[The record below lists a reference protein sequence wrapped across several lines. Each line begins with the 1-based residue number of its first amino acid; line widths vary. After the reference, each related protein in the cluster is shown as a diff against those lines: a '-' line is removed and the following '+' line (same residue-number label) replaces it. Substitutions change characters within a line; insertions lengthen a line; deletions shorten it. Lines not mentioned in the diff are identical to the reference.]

1 MADYHTTWG
10 FDLGTNSLGWAVIET
25 RGEPGAGAEGRIVD
39 SGVRIFS
46 QAEMAGRDPQSKA
59 SLAVAR
65 REARGMR
72 RRRDRYLK
80 RRQRLLDLLTRYGL
94 MPADDEARKALVRD
108 HEDGKGGDLS
118 ESVYALRA
126 RALDKALTPH
136 EIGRAVFAVQQ
147 RRGFKSNRKTDSN
160 DAEQG
165 KIATAINALEAQMI
179 EAKARTF
186 GEWLHMRRKMGLS
199 VRARM
204 TADGKGYDF
213 YPSRAALEREFDRIM
228 ESQKRFHPE
237 LLTDAVVGD
246 IRETVFYQRP
256 LKPVLP
262 GKCSYNPAE
271 SRLPKAHPLFQKF
284 RLLKEVNELEIVG
297 EDQQHVKLTPDQRN
311 ALVLALRTGLNK
323 QGRMPFSKL
332 KKQLG
337 LGKEV
342 RFNKETDN
350 RSDLEGDVIH
360 FRMSR
365 PECFGNR
372 WADMTVED
380 QAAVTEK
387 LRTEPDHKE
396 LVRWLQIEAGLDETH
411 ARAVADMPVPDGYG
425 RLGPSALSALIDEME
440 KAVDG
445 EGFVITEAAAAKEV
459 YGRTNSEADPN
470 RKGADYLPKYQEVLE
485 RHIPPGTG
493 EPDDPYDER
502 MGRITNPT
510 VHIAL
515 NQLRRVVNALVAK
528 HGKPDRIAIEV
539 GRELKLNDRQR
550 DEINKRIGRNT
561 KDARRRSEE
570 LTNVHKAAD
579 TGYNRLRL
587 KLWEEINPDQPL
599 NWPCVYCGKPLS
611 AAMVLSAETD
621 VDHILPY
628 SKTLDDSQAN
638 KVLCCT
644 ACNREKKNRAP
655 ADVPQWRGRYA
666 DILARATT
674 LPKNK
679 QWRFAEDAMERF
691 GEEEGF
697 LARQLTDMQYISR
710 LALTYLAH
718 LYPVREREL
727 EKETKWQTETGLDGQ
742 YKRHVRIRSVPGRM
756 TEMLRRQWSLNELL
770 PDHNL
775 VDVDLTKHKNR
786 LDHRH
791 HAIDAIVI
799 ACTSR
804 ALIQNLSTAA
814 AQAEDRGA
822 ERVVE
827 KIAPPWRSFRDD
839 ARAAVNSIVVS
850 HKPDHGTVSRA
861 GLAKGRSQTAGKLH
875 NDTAYGLTG
884 EKDEKGNDLVVR
896 RIAVSDIRK
905 PADIA
910 KIRTNTH
917 GHSELRDRLWE
928 ATRDL
933 EGKAFEAAVLD
944 FVKNDPVFGE
954 KEWIDPETGQKRRRE
969 GIRHVRIIEPLKTI
983 PVRDRKGQAYKGY
996 KGDSNHSFDV
1006 WRLPDGKWTTEVV
1019 STFDAHQPGWQSAM
1033 RAQHPTAKKILS
1045 LKQGDCVAIEGE
1057 NGRRIMRV
1065 VKFKEGQVCLADHN
1079 EAGSLKGRDADKS
1092 DPFKYV
1098 YLSASSLRKNK
1109 VRQIRIDEIGQV
1121 FDPGPWWEKRGG

>member
-1 MADYHTTWG
+1 MADFLTTWG
-10 FDLGTNSLGWAVIET
+10 FDLGTNTLGWAVIET
-25 RGEPGAGAEGRIVD
+25 RGEPSQSDEGRIVD

-65 REARGMR
+65 REARGAR

-80 RRQRLLDLLTRYGL
+80 RRRRLLDVLTQHGL

-108 HEDGKGGDLS
+108 HEDAKGGDLS
-118 ESVYALRA
+118 ASVYALRA
-126 RALDKALTPH
+126 RALDRALTPH
-136 EIGRAVFAVQQ
+136 EIGRVIFHLNQ

-160 DAEQG
+160 DPEQG
-165 KIATAINALEAQMI
+165 KIATAINALDAQMM

-186 GEWLHMRRKMGLS
+186 GEWLHMRRQAGLS

-213 YPSRAALEREFDRIM
+213 YPSRTTLEREFDRIM

-237 LLTDAVVGD
+237 LLSDALIGD

-256 LKPVLP
+256 LRPVP
-262 GKCSYNPAE
+262 AGKCSYNTKE
-271 SRLPKAHPLFQKF
+271 TRLPKAHPLFQKF
-284 RLLKEVNELEIVG
+284 RLLKEINELEIVG
-297 EDQQHVKLTPDQRN
+297 EDQLHIKLTPDQRN
-311 ALVLALRTGLNK
+311 TLVLALRTSLNK
-323 QGRMPFSKL
+323 QGKMPFSKL

-350 RSDLEGDVIH
+350 RKDIEGDVIY

-372 WADMTVED
+372 WADLMVDD
-380 QAAVTEK
+380 QTAITEK
-387 LRTEPDHKE
+387 LRTESDYGE
-396 LVRWLQIEAGLDETH
+396 LVRWLRTENGLDETH
-411 ARAVADMPVPDGYG
+411 AKAVADTPVPDGFG
-425 RLGPSALSALIDEME
+425 RLGSSALTALIDAME
-440 KAVDG
+440 NETD
-445 EGFVITEAAAAKEV
+445 ENGFVITEATAAKKV
-459 YGRTNSEADPN
+459 YGRTNSEADPD
-470 RKGADYLPKYQEVLE
+470 RKGADRLPKYQELLE

-493 EPDDPYDER
+493 GEVAEDDPQWDEVK
-502 MGRITNPT
+502 GRITNPT

-515 NQLRRVVNALVAK
+515 NQLRRVVNALIAK

-539 GRELKLNDRQR
+539 GRDLKLNEKAR
-550 DEINKRIGRNT
+550 DEVNRRIGKNT
-561 KDARRRSEE
+561 QEARRRSEE
-570 LTNVHKAAD
+570 LIEVHKVAD

-599 NWPCVYCGKPLS
+599 NRPCVYCGKQT
-611 AAMVLSAETD
+611 AAHMLFNGESD

-628 SKTLDDSQAN
+628 SKTLDDSLAN

-644 ACNREKKNRAP
+644 RCNREKKNRAP
-655 ADVPQWRGRYA
+655 ADVPQWQDRY
-666 DILARATT
+666 DEILARVTT

-679 QWRFAEDAMERF
+679 QWRFARDAMERF

-718 LYPVREREL
+718 LYDYQEP
-727 EKETKWQTETGLDGQ
+727 GPDGVFR
-742 YKRHVRIRSVPGRM
+742 RHVHVRALSGRM

-775 VDVDLTKHKNR
+775 VDADLTKHKNR

-799 ACTSR
+799 GCTSR
-804 ALIQNLSTAA
+804 ALIQKLATAA
-814 AQAEDRGA
+814 AQAEERGA

-827 KIAPPWRSFRDD
+827 KIAPPWGSFRDD
-839 ARAAVNSIVVS
+839 VRTAVNGIIVS
-850 HKPDHGTVSRA
+850 HKPDHGTVSR
-861 GLAKGRSQTAGKLH
+861 KGYAQGRGQTAGKLH

-896 RIAVSDIRK
+896 RIPVTSLK
-905 PADIA
+905 PADIM
-910 KIRTNTH
+910 KIRTNKH

-933 EGKAFEAAVLD
+933 TGKAYEVALVEFARS
-944 FVKNDPVFGE
+944 DPVFA
-954 KEWIDPETGQKRRRE
+954 
-969 GIRHVRIIEPLKTI
+969 GIRRVRIVEVENPKWITHG
-983 PVRDRKGQAYKGY
+983 KGGRHTKGY
-996 KGDSNHSFDV
+996 LPGGNYRFDV
-1006 WRLPDGKWTTEVV
+1006 WELPNGKWDAEVI
-1019 STFDAHQPGWQSAM
+1019 TMFDAHRKDFIPQM
-1033 RAQHPTAKKILS
+1033 RARHHNPRKIMS
-1045 LKQGDCVAIEGE
+1045 LMKGDMVAYNDPDTGERVIAIVRKFDQTSKQLYLDP
-1057 NGRRIMRV
+1057 
-1065 VKFKEGQVCLADHN
+1065 HN
-1079 EAGSLKGRDADKS
+1079 EAGNLDQREKDKTYKPIRPRPNSLKNYK
-1092 DPFKYV
+1092 P
-1098 YLSASSLRKNK
+1098 
-1109 VRQIRIDEIGQV
+1109 RQVRIDEIGQV
-1121 FDPGPWWEKRGG
+1121 FDPGPWWDKVVEE